1 MHFNEASM
9 KQIEPDEQPKVD
21 NKYYYY
27 DHLTK
32 WIKKNGMKVIRKD
45 TDRQKEK
52 AIIDR
57 YIPGNIDNKNGGA
70 YQRNGKKIIE

>member
-32 WIKKNGMKVIRKD
+32 
-45 TDRQKEK
+45 
-52 AIIDR
+52 
-57 YIPGNIDNKNGGA
+57 
-70 YQRNGKKIIE
+70 